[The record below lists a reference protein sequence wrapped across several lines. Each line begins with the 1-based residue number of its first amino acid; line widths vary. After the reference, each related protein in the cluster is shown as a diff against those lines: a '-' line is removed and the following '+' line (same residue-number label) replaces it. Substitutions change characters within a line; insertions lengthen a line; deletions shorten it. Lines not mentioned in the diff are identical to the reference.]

1 MKIGIAGSGKIVRT
15 ALEAINQSENVK
27 CTCICV
33 RECSLEK
40 GQTLASQYEIK
51 EIFTNYEDF
60 LSKGDFD
67 FVYIG
72 LPNTLHFQYAKQAL
86 ESGKNVICEKPFTI
100 NSEELEILIYRA
112 REYGLY
118 IFEAISTIHMP
129 NFIYFKENLRLLEN
143 IKLVKCNFSQYSSR
157 YDDYLQGNVHSV
169 FKPEEY
175 GGALY
180 DMNIYNIHIV
190 ASLFGVPEKA
200 AYFPNLGPNGVDTS
214 GIAILEYKDFI
225 CELTA
230 AKDSYNESGT
240 TVQGKNGYMKIEG
253 PANVCDKIVTC
264 IDGKT
269 FKTDLQYSDKNRL
282 FYEFEA
288 FDFIFENKDYRK
300 CIELMEHSLNVMKI
314 IGMMV

>member
-1 MKIGIAGSGKIVRT
+1 MKIGIVGSGKIVRT
-15 ALEAINQSENVK
+15 ALEAINQSENVE
-27 CTCICV
+27 CSCICV
-33 RECSLEK
+33 RECSLYK
-40 GQTLASQYEIK
+40 GQELSKLYDIK
-51 EIFTNYEDF
+51 DIFTDYEDF
-60 LSKGDFD
+60 LVNGNFD
-67 FVYIG
+67 FLYIG
-72 LPNTLHFQYAKQAL
+72 LPNTLHFTYAKKAL
-86 ESGKNVICEKPFTI
+86 ESGKNVICEKPFTT
-100 NSEELEILIYRA
+100 NSEELEMLIYKA

-129 NFIYFKENLRLLEN
+129 NFVYLKENLKLLED

-157 YDDYLQGNVHSV
+157 YDDYLQGKIHSV

-190 ASLFGVPEKA
+190 AGLFGLPEKA
-200 AYFPNLGPNGVDTS
+200 VYHANLGHNGVDTS
-214 GIAILEYKDFI
+214 GIAILTYKDFI

-230 AKDSYNESGT
+230 AKDSYNESST
-240 TVQGKNGYMKIEG
+240 TIQGKNGYIKIEG
-253 PANVCDKIVTC
+253 PANICEKIVTC
-264 IDGKT
+264 IDGKI
-269 FKTDLQYSDKNRL
+269 FKTDLQFSDKNRL

-314 IGMMV
+314 VGMMV